1 MVVGGGRIIVKTRG
15 EGAEQ
20 EAQASWGGGGEEEG
34 ERGRSPVACSLA
46 KNVFVFETARNA
58 SMYKHG
64 CSEKVH
70 RGKPEFVK
78 ADKQNGTCVTILR
91 GNSTR
96 LTVCHTDLMTDYNKL
111 QHRRDTQ

>member
-1 MVVGGGRIIVKTRG
+1 M
-15 EGAEQ
+15 
-20 EAQASWGGGGEEEG
+20 
-34 ERGRSPVACSLA
+34 ACSLA

-58 SMYKHG
+58 SMYKYG